1 MILKRLIKG
10 QIIETDKEIVSK
22 KENNILKIYAK
33 KNTLIKKEYSI
44 TKIDE

>member
-10 QIIETDKEIVSK
+10 QIIETDKEVVNK
-22 KENNILKIYAK
+22 KENNILKIYTK

-44 TKIDE
+44 MKIDT